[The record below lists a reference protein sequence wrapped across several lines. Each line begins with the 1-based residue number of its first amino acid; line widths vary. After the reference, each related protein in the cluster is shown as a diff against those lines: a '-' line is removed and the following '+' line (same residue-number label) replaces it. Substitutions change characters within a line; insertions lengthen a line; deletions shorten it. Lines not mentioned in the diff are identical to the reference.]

1 MTCVIDKAD
10 NFLVIESDSHFSDFV
25 GVHPSKI
32 NEHKLYLY
40 DVIAPQDRE
49 TIMRKICKKDSPY
62 IYLDMYI
69 KNKDDD
75 YVFLHCISKNIK
87 NSTCCNLTFADV
99 SASAKKS
106 EQLRKQAKEMNH
118 LIDLVNGGVA
128 LFKVNRDMHFEPLY
142 LNEACCKFF
151 GTTKENYIKQIYR
164 LDDLIHPDD
173 RSTVFQAIGNS
184 MATKR
189 PIDVE
194 LRVMTHKDSY
204 IWCKMSSAIQRYD
217 SDHCPIFHAVFTDI
231 TKVKNDEAEADRQN
245 DLMVKLFKNMP
256 GAMFIAELD
265 NPFNLSVV
273 SADFMKLIGYT
284 RKEFFERHN
293 GNLADLMVD
302 KDVNSATYAIK
313 IQSEKSND
321 IKSTY
326 SIKTRDG
333 KDIVVIDRRKL
344 VDGDN
349 GEKST
354 IGILQAVNT
363 TNIDEDFEI

>member
-10 NFLVIESDSHFSDFV
+10 DLLVAECDSHFSNFV

-32 NEHKLYLY
+32 NQHKLYLY
-40 DVIAPQDRE
+40 DVIAPKDRE
-49 TIMRKICKKDSPY
+49 TIMRQICKKDSPY
-62 IYLDMYI
+62 TYLDMYI

-75 YVFLHCISKNIK
+75 YVFVHCISKNIK
-87 NSTCCNLTFADV
+87 NTTLCNLTFADV

-142 LNEACCKFF
+142 INEACCKFF
-151 GTTKENYIKQIYR
+151 GTTKDNYIKQIYR
-164 LDDLIHPDD
+164 LDDLIYPDD
-173 RSTVFQAIGNS
+173 RSLVYQAIGNC
-184 MATKR
+184 MATKK

-194 LRVMTHKDSY
+194 LRVMTHKDKY
-204 IWCKMSSAIQRYD
+204 MWCKMSSAIHRYD
-217 SDHCPIFHAVFTDI
+217 SDKCPIFHAVFTDI
-231 TKVKNDEAEADRQN
+231 TKVKNEEQEADRQT

-256 GAMFIAELD
+256 GPMFITELD
-265 NPFNLSVV
+265 NPFKLTVV

-284 RKEFFERHN
+284 RKEFFEKYN
-293 GNLADLMVD
+293 GNLSNLMIDNEIDSVSNAL
-302 KDVNSATYAIK
+302 KV
-313 IQSEKSND
+313 QSQKSED
-321 IKSTY
+321 IKATY
-326 SIKTRDG
+326 SIKTKDG
-333 KDIVVIDRRKL
+333 KYLVVIDHRKM

-354 IGILQAVNT
+354 IGILQEVKT
-363 TNIDEDFEI
+363 CCVDEDFEI